1 MPARR
6 FPPRSCFESLADIE
20 QDDLTIGF
28 DLKRLSGHDC
38 LMTLF
43 VWNRTSNKQNR
54 TSNNKQKNKQM
65 PFLLTDYCSR
75 LHNER
80 VGMAESE

>member
-6 FPPRSCFESLADIE
+6 FPPPWTVEKLNACFVVRYHRAGARVTDKPSL
-20 QDDLTIGF
+20 F
-28 DLKRLSGHDC
+28 HDC

-43 VWNRTSNKQNR
+43 VWNR

-65 PFLLTDYCSR
+65 PFLLIEVLCSPT
-75 LHNER
+75 E
-80 VGMAESE
+80 